1 MLKGRV
7 ENVTT
12 VISVSITMSSIC
24 LVTDMGCASLVR
36 FLTMLLELKVLQPL
50 MALMHLPC
58 E

>member
-24 LVTDMGCASLVR
+24 LVTDMGCASL
-36 FLTMLLELKVLQPL
+36 ELGF
-50 MALMHLPC
+50 
-58 E
+58 